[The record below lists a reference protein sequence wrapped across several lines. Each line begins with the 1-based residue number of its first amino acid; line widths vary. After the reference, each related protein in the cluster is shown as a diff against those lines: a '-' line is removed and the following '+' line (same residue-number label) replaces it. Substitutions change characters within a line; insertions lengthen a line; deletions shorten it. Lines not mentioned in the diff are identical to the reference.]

1 MTESEIEIDG
11 APASAAQLAA
21 LGLLNY
27 GHFTTLRAEAGRVRG
42 LALHL
47 DRLLRDCR
55 TVFAAELDR
64 ETVRDRIRGALPA
77 DGAPVIVRVTVFDP
91 ALGLERP
98 GAAAEPRL
106 LVTTRPAPAA
116 APGPLR
122 VRTAAYRRELPEV
135 KHVGL
140 FGLIRHRR
148 LAQLDGYDDALLTD
162 QDGRITEGA
171 TWNLGFLD
179 ADGQVVWPEGDA
191 LPGVTAALLA
201 GVHPGPQRRE
211 RVDAGS
217 GPARYA
223 AAFALN
229 AGVGVRPIA
238 AIDGTAFDPAH
249 PGLAELRVAYE
260 GIGAETV

>member
-1 MTESEIEIDG
+1 MAEIEIDG
-11 APASAAQLAA
+11 APADPARLAA

-47 DRLLRDCR
+47 DRLVRDCR

-64 ETVRDRIRGALPA
+64 AVLRQRIRAALPA

-98 GAAAEPRL
+98 GAPAVPQL

-116 APGPLR
+116 PPGPLR

-140 FGLIRHRR
+140 FGLIRQRR
-148 LAQLDGYDDALLTD
+148 LAQLDGYDDALLTGL
-162 QDGRITEGA
+162 DGRITEGA
-171 TWNLGFLD
+171 TWNIGFH
-179 ADGQVVWPEGDA
+179 DGHGLVWPDGEA

-201 GVHPGPQRRE
+201 AAHPGPQRRE
-211 RVDAGS
+211 PVRADGLDRFV
-217 GPARYA
+217 

-229 AGVGVRPIA
+229 AGVGVRPVA
-238 AIDGTAFDPAH
+238 AVDGTAFDPAH
-249 PGLAELRVAYE
+249 PALAALRTTYE
-260 GIGAETV
+260 RIAGETV

>member
-1 MTESEIEIDG
+1 MAEIEIDG
-11 APASAAQLAA
+11 ASADPGQLAA

-27 GHFTTLRAEAGRVRG
+27 GHFTTLRVESGRVRG

-47 DRLLRDCR
+47 DRLVRDCR
-55 TVFAAELDR
+55 TVFGAELDR
-64 ETVRDRIRGALPA
+64 ELVRQRIRRVLPA
-77 DGAPVIVRVTVFDP
+77 DGAPAIVRVTVFDP

-98 GAAAEPRL
+98 AAPALPRL

-140 FGLIRHRR
+140 FGLVGLRR
-148 LAQLDGYDDALLTD
+148 QAQLDGYDDALLTGEG
-162 QDGRITEGA
+162 GRITEGA
-171 TWNLGFLD
+171 TWNVGFH
-179 ADGQVVWPEGDA
+179 DGRQVVWPEGPA

-201 GVHPGPQRRE
+201 AAHPGPQRRE
-211 RVDAGS
+211 HVDPAGLD
-217 GPARYA
+217 RFV
-223 AAFALN
+223 AAFAVN

-249 PGLAELRVAYE
+249 PVLAPLCAAYRRIE
-260 GIGAETV
+260 GDLL

>member
-1 MTESEIEIDG
+1 MAEIEIDG
-11 APASAAQLAA
+11 GPADPARLAA

-27 GHFTTLRAEAGRVRG
+27 GHFTTLRAEAGRTRG

-47 DRLLRDCR
+47 DRLVRDCR
-55 TVFAAELDR
+55 TVFGAELDR
-64 ETVRDRIRGALPA
+64 SEVRTRIRRVLPA

-98 GAAAEPRL
+98 AAPATPHL

-122 VRTAAYRRELPEV
+122 VRTTAYRRELPEV

-140 FGLIRHRR
+140 FGLLHQRR
-148 LAQLDGYDDALLTD
+148 LAQLDGYDDALLLD
-162 QDGRITEGA
+162 EAGRLAEGA
-171 TWNLGFLD
+171 TWNLALH
-179 ADGQVVWPEGDA
+179 DGRELVWPDAAA

-201 GVHPGPQRRE
+201 RAHPGPQRRE
-211 RVDAGS
+211 PV
-217 GPARYA
+217 A
-223 AAFALN
+223 ADGLGRFVAAVAVN

-238 AIDGTAFDPAH
+238 AIDGTSFDPAH
-249 PGLAELRVAYE
+249 PAVAKLRAAYE
-260 GIGAETV
+260 ALPREDI